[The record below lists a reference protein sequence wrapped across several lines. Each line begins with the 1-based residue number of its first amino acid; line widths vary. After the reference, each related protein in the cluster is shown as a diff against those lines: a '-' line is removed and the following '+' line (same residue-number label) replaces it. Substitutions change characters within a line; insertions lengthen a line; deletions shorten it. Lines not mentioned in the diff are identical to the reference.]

1 MCSSG
6 PRQAGVVTVAGQR
19 GEPFLPLAP
28 PSLARP
34 TQTSKAMLLDGVAGY
49 LADAAGA
56 SVRCSLPPSPPGD
69 SPRGV
74 IAHTLLASRAS
85 YKQPDQIKVILLLVG
100 SVPLS
105 LAYPYFPPSTR
116 SPLAHLYSLVPSVV
130 FLCFVL
136 DLRWGFL
143 QLLAS
148 SLATWV
154 IVKVGVA
161 QKWGA
166 AMPWAVFTL
175 VMGHLAVKCALP
187 RLFAVY
193 LGTQAD
199 HDDLLAAT
207 SSATLMTR
215 R

>member
-1 MCSSG
+1 
-6 PRQAGVVTVAGQR
+6 
-19 GEPFLPLAP
+19 
-28 PSLARP
+28 
-34 TQTSKAMLLDGVAGY
+34 MLLDGVAGY

-56 SVRCSLPPSPPGD
+56 SVRCFLSLSGPQETHPGA
-69 SPRGV
+69 SSL
-74 IAHTLLASRAS
+74 TLSLASRAS
-85 YKQPDQIKVILLLVG
+85 HKQPDQIKVILLLVG

-148 SLATWV
+148 SLATWI

-187 RLFAVY
+187 RQVAVCRKPK
-193 LGTQAD
+193 LTTMN
-199 HDDLLAAT
+199 LLAAT
-207 SSATLMTR
+207 SSATLTTR